1 MQTIESQSRPLP
13 RRMSA
18 ERRREHLL
26 DVAASIILSDGFDA
40 LTMEG
45 VSERAGVSKGL
56 GYAYFE
62 NADELALALYDR
74 EVSEVYERIEQE
86 AMRHDSYEQ
95 KVRQAV
101 RTYFDLVATRGV
113 LLAIL
118 QTRLSGRKGRRTRRE
133 RLRRFIGF
141 WADLIEREFG
151 APRPVAESVAAATLS
166 ASDTFARGWAA
177 HRLRRREIE
186 RLCGDFLIGAA
197 RGSLGEL
204 KAPSQALRSK

>member
-113 LLAIL
+113 LL
-118 QTRLSGRKGRRTRRE
+118 
-133 RLRRFIGF
+133 
-141 WADLIEREFG
+141 
-151 APRPVAESVAAATLS
+151 
-166 ASDTFARGWAA
+166 
-177 HRLRRREIE
+177 
-186 RLCGDFLIGAA
+186 
-197 RGSLGEL
+197 
-204 KAPSQALRSK
+204 